1 LPPGDRAA
9 ELYLELLEH
18 CLAGV
23 LDRQDLL
30 PIDRPTSPLKRLVAD
45 LLNRR
50 GLELAMRR
58 YTDVDVDGSSR
69 SWPATN
75 LTLVGTKRLENLR
88 QCVGDVLDAGIPGDF
103 IETGVWKG
111 GASLFMKAILAV
123 RDDDVRRVWLA
134 DSFRGLPEP
143 DEARYPADAG
153 STLWKNPWLR
163 VPLDAVRANF
173 SRYGLLDDRVR
184 FVEGWF
190 RDTLP
195 GLRNETFA
203 IVRLDGDM
211 YESTMDGLV
220 NLYPAL
226 SPGGYL
232 IVDDYGDTQWAAR
245 QATDDY
251 RAQNG
256 ISAPLQDVDGT
267 CVFWQKP
274 GS

>member
-1 LPPGDRAA
+1 MVPPEDRAA

-23 LDRQDLL
+23 LDRQDLI
-30 PIDRPTSPLKRLVAD
+30 PIDRPASPVKRLLLD
-45 LLNRR
+45 LLRRR

-58 YTDVDVDGSSR
+58 WTDADVDGSAR
-69 SWPATN
+69 SWPATG
-75 LTLVGTKRLENLR
+75 LTLVGIERLENLR
-88 QCVGDVLDAGIPGDF
+88 HCVEGVLDAGVPGDLV
-103 IETGVWKG
+103 ETGVWRG
-111 GASLFMKAILAV
+111 GASLMMKAILTV
-123 RDDDVRRVWLA
+123 RGDETRSVWLA

-153 STLWKNPWLR
+153 STLWKNPRLR
-163 VPLDAVRANF
+163 VSLDSVRANF

-195 GLRNETFA
+195 GLRGETFA
-203 IVRLDGDM
+203 VVRLDGDM
-211 YESTMDGLV
+211 YESTMDALV

-232 IVDDYGDTQWAAR
+232 IVDDYGDTRWAAG
-245 QATDDY
+245 QAVDDY
-251 RAQNG
+251 RVENG

-274 GS
+274 G